1 MASRLD
7 VGDGLSERTR
17 SSAWRR
23 GSACARAILSEM
35 EALLMVLMDA
45 G

>member
-7 VGDGLSERTR
+7 AGDGLSKRTR